1 MRTYTPFVTVIIPTF
16 NDWDRLA
23 LCLRALERQT
33 YPADRFEII
42 VANNNPVDIVPE
54 GYNLPANCQVITEA
68 KPGSYAARNAA
79 LKIAKGDI
87 LAFTDS
93 DCIPYDDWISTAV
106 NHFDNHPQCY
116 RIGGSVELFYQSAKL
131 TKAELYESVFAFN
144 QERYVNVEGTSIT
157 ANMFTRRKV
166 FDAVGDFNDTLMSGG
181 DYEWGVRALKG
192 GFGIDYVPE
201 LVIKH
206 PARHDLKEIADK
218 ARRVGGGQAGFQQN
232 KKIDKLGH
240 IISFIKEVRPTG
252 GDIRYIM
259 KKGKNLSL
267 RQKLDVFFVRYYL
280 KAVRSAER
288 YRVLTGKKASR
299 F

>member
-1 MRTYTPFVTVIIPTF
+1 MSSHTPYITIIIPTF

-23 LCLRALERQT
+23 LCLGALAGQT
-33 YPADRFEII
+33 YPVDRFEII
-42 VANNNPVDIVPE
+42 VANNNANDKVPD
-54 GYNLPANCQVITEA
+54 GYDLPGNCKVITES

-79 LKIAKGDI
+79 LKIAKGEI
-87 LAFTDS
+87 LGFTDS
-93 DCIPYDDWISTAV
+93 DCIPYANWISTAV
-106 NHFDNHPQCY
+106 NHFNNHPQCY

-157 ANMFTRRKV
+157 ANMFTKKEV
-166 FDAVGDFNDTLMSGG
+166 FDAVGVFDDTLMSGG

-201 LVIKH
+201 LIIKH
-206 PARHDLKEIADK
+206 PARHDLKEIANK
-218 ARRVGGGQAGFQQN
+218 ARRVGGGQAGFQEN
-232 KKIDKLGH
+232 KKVSKLGYM
-240 IISFIKEVRPTG
+240 IRFVKEVRPTG
-252 GDIRYIM
+252 GDIRYIL

-267 RQKLDVFFVRYYL
+267 SQKLDVFFVRYYL

-288 YRVLTGKKASR
+288 YKVLTGKKASR